1 MISNTKPSSKRTAT
15 SAFLGLAAAFMVSC
29 AAPEEH
35 TLGYHW
41 SQEQI
46 MFDSTASDHIES
58 LIAPYRAKL
67 DSTMNEVIG
76 YSAGNLSSRGRY
88 ESTLGAFVVQLMHA
102 QSVKIYN
109 HPVDVALINHHGGL
123 RAPIGEGPI
132 TLGEAF
138 NVMPFENEVW
148 LLELS
153 GEELAELVAF
163 IPENGTSM
171 LWPVSFEVTAE
182 GVENVLVGGEEI
194 DPERTY
200 TLVATDYQA
209 NGGNEFALLKP
220 LKRLDVESVKLREM
234 IIREIKE
241 VAERGDSLQS
251 TLPNLIV
258 AAQ

>member
-1 MISNTKPSSKRTAT
+1 MNTTTKNIL
-15 SAFLGLAAAFMVSC
+15 LGLAAASLF
-29 AAPEEH
+29 AACSTPEEH
-35 TLGYHW
+35 VLDYNW

-46 MFDSTASDHIES
+46 VFDSTASDEIES
-58 LIAPYRAKL
+58 LIAPYRARL

-76 YSAGNLSSRGRY
+76 YSAADLTNRGRY

-102 QSVKIYN
+102 QSAKIYDRA
-109 HPVDVALINHHGGL
+109 VDVALINHHGGL

-163 IPENGTSM
+163 VPENGTSM
-171 LWPVSFEVTAE
+171 IWPVSFEVTSA
-182 GVENVLVGGEEI
+182 GVENVRVGGEEI
-194 DPERTY
+194 DPERSY
-200 TLVATDYQA
+200 TLVATDYQS
-209 NGGNEFALLKP
+209 NGGNDFALLKP

-234 IIREIKE
+234 IIREIRE
-241 VAERGDSLQS
+241 VAGRGDSLQAK
-251 TLPNLIV
+251 LPNLITAV
-258 AAQ
+258 E

>member
-1 MISNTKPSSKRTAT
+1 MA
-15 SAFLGLAAAFMVSC
+15 SC
-29 AAPEEH
+29 TTPEEH
-35 TLGYHW
+35 TLDYNW

-46 MFDSTASDHIES
+46 TFDSTASDHIES

-76 YSAGNLSSRGRY
+76 YSAGDLSNKGRY

-102 QSVKIYN
+102 QSAKIYN
-109 HPVDVALINHHGGL
+109 HSVDVALINHHGGL

-171 LWPVSFEVTAE
+171 LWPVSCKVTTE
-182 GVENVLVGGEEI
+182 GVGNVLVGGEEI
-194 DPERTY
+194 DPERNY

-241 VAERGDSLQS
+241 VAGRGDSLQA